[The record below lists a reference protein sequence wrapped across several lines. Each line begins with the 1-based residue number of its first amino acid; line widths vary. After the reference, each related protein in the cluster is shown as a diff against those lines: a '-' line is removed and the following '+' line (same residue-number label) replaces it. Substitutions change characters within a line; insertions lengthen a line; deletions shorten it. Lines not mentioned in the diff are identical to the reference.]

1 MSGAVAVWKKHS
13 LILPVRLSF
22 PSSFTLQRNS
32 RVTKDKVKYQVK
44 NCNSNHYNDK
54 IRGKRKSCL
63 SRNQSLLLSYLKKQN
78 DGSHSAWIFTAATR
92 AFWYWARDAPVKSSW
107 EDCMLMP
114 YASDMLLAVM
124 LHVQR
129 GPVLM
134 AWALR

>member
-1 MSGAVAVWKKHS
+1 MFSH
-13 LILPVRLSF
+13 RLSF

-92 AFWYWARDAPVKSSW
+92 AFWYWARDAPVKRLVEIW
-107 EDCMLMP
+107 QQKAKKEITP
-114 YASDMLLAVM
+114 LLPPANCSKTFN
-124 LHVQR
+124 LKKKKTQKSKT
-129 GPVLM
+129 
-134 AWALR
+134 